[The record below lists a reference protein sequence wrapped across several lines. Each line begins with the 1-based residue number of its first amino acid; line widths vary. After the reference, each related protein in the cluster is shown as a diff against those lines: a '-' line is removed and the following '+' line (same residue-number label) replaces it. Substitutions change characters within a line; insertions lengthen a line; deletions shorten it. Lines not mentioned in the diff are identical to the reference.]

1 MIEFSPHMRDQGGGM
16 AQDLDTMILETLDK
30 EDPNLVRAACIMSGL
45 RGLAQAERGLLKAL
59 GHKAWQVQA
68 EAAKAL
74 GLIGSK
80 GAVPFLRRVLKATDA
95 DLRQKMLTAA
105 AETAKTAEP
114 AGDEPHHEVRRAAAV
129 ALNRIEPSTTQDA
142 LLGALGADQP
152 ALLGAAMA
160 GLANLESPVGRERM
174 VELLS
179 HADPGVRK
187 NAAACL
193 GRLRETK
200 ALAGLLALL
209 SDADKDVRK
218 EAAIALNHI
227 KDRQAIGPLA
237 GLMDDADGEVRRVA
251 AIALGNTKSREP
263 ILVQALTRGL
273 NDREASVRQAC
284 LSALANLKATSA
296 LEAAAALL
304 GDTHEAVAR
313 QAAVATSALA
323 LARERPDYDS
333 E

>member
-1 MIEFSPHMRDQGGGM
+1 M
-16 AQDLDTMILETLDK
+16 ETLDK
-30 EDPNLVRAACIMSGL
+30 EDPNLVRAACILAGL

-59 GHKAWQVQA
+59 GSKAWQVQA

-74 GLIGSK
+74 GTLGCK
-80 GAVPFLRRVLKATDA
+80 GAVPFLRRLLKASDA

-105 AETAKTAEP
+105 AESGKSADQGSDDSHP
-114 AGDEPHHEVRRAAAV
+114 EVRRAAAV
-129 ALNRIEPSTTQDA
+129 ALNRIEPAITQDA
-142 LLGALGADQP
+142 LLAALGADQP

-160 GLANLESPVGRERM
+160 GLANLEAPVGRERM

-200 ALAGLLALL
+200 ALAGLLGLL
-209 SDADKDVRK
+209 LDADKEVRK

-227 KDRQAIGPLA
+227 KNRQAIGPLA
-237 GLMDDADGEVRRVA
+237 GLMEDAEAEVRRVA
-251 AIALGNTKSREP
+251 AIALGNTKSRDP
-263 ILVQALTRGL
+263 QLVQALARGL
-273 NDREASVRQAC
+273 SDHEASVRQAS
-284 LSALANLKATSA
+284 LSALANLKAASV
-296 LEAAAALL
+296 LEEAAALL

-313 QAAVATSALA
+313 QAAVTVAALSQ
-323 LARERPDYDS
+323 AREKPDYDS

>member
-1 MIEFSPHMRDQGGGM
+1 
-16 AQDLDTMILETLDK
+16 MILETLDK
-30 EDPNLVRAACIMSGL
+30 EDPNLVRAACIMSGV
-45 RGLAQAERGLLKAL
+45 RKLAQAERGLLKAL

-80 GAVPFLRRVLKATDA
+80 GAVPFLRRILKASDA

-105 AETAKTAEP
+105 AEAGKAAAEP
-114 AGDEPHHEVRRAAAV
+114 SGDESHPEARRAAAV
-129 ALNRIEPSTTQDA
+129 ALNRLEPQITQDA
-142 LLGALGADQP
+142 LLAALGADQP

-174 VELLS
+174 VELLG

-209 SDADKDVRK
+209 GDADKDVRK

-227 KDRQAIGPLA
+227 KDRQGIGPLA
-237 GLMDDADGEVRRVA
+237 GLMDDQDADVRRVA

-263 ILVQALTRGL
+263 ILVQALVRAL
-273 NDREASVRQAC
+273 ADREASVRQAS
-284 LSALANLKATSA
+284 LSALANLKAASA

-313 QAAVATSALA
+313 QAAVTISALA

-333 E
+333 D

>member
-1 MIEFSPHMRDQGGGM
+1 M
-16 AQDLDTMILETLDK
+16 APDLDTTILETLDK
-30 EDPNLVRAACIMSGL
+30 EDPNLVRAACILAGL

-80 GAVPFLRRVLKATDA
+80 GAVPYLRRVLKASDA

-105 AETAKTAEP
+105 ADTGKAAAEP
-114 AGDEPHHEVRRAAAV
+114 SGDEAHPEVRRAAAV
-129 ALNRIEPSTTQDA
+129 ALNRVEPGITQDA
-142 LLGALGADQP
+142 LLAALGAEQP

-160 GLANLESPVGRERM
+160 GLANLEAPVGRTRM
-174 VELLS
+174 VELLG
-179 HADPGVRK
+179 HADPGVRR

-193 GRLRETK
+193 GRLRESK
-200 ALAGLLALL
+200 ALAGLLALVN
-209 SDADKDVRK
+209 DPDKEVRK

-227 KDRQAIGPLA
+227 KDRQGIGPLA
-237 GLMDDADGEVRRVA
+237 SLMDDGEAEVRRVA

-263 ILVQALTRGL
+263 ILVQALMRGL
-273 NDREASVRQAC
+273 GDHEAAVRQAS
-284 LSALANLKATSA
+284 LSALANLKAHGA
-296 LEAAAALL
+296 LDAAAALL

-313 QAAVATSALA
+313 QAAVTVSALA

-333 E
+333 D